1 MVQNIGSDLRIGSRY
16 EGMISMFCSQCG
28 APMGDND
35 KFCGVCGAPN
45 TAAPRAA
52 ASASQPQFQPQPFVA
67 PQPVM
72 NVPKGCMTQAFND
85 MIKVPGALV
94 RVCQIAF
101 LPALIC
107 VVSVLVLFIP
117 VTGGIAAAIGFLLA
131 YVASVCGAGFAIE
144 WGRDLSLKDDDGME
158 RPLLRS
164 TSFGLGIFSS
174 VITGVLEFI
183 AAIPVIGGVLSVIES
198 TVIGAVGSY
207 YFYGSS
213 GLESTLIASM
223 GWLVFALF
231 VSFVLGIF
239 FRMFG
244 DAAVMHFAVAGR
256 MESAFSLKKVWKPYK
271 ANLGKLFCASI
282 LPEVLTGIVSNIIMG
297 VFTVIFGSFA
307 ALGLSSY
314 GYYGY
319 YSPSGL
325 EAIFRGGGI
334 TLILFLMITAFV
346 SVFFIVFGKML
357 KYRAVGYWAARHAS
371 EWADEDSDD
380 VLTFVLPGE
389 KKPAPVGFNPTAAT
403 GTAPTPTPA
412 PAPVPAT
419 EPASAPAPAPEP
431 EATPTESDW
440 AAVATPADESG
451 GAPADENNQTE

>member
-1 MVQNIGSDLRIGSRY
+1 MQNIGSDLRIGSRY
-16 EGMISMFCSQCG
+16 EGMILMLCSQCG

-45 TAAPRAA
+45 IAAPRAA

-198 TVIGAVGSY
+198 T
-207 YFYGSS
+207 
-213 GLESTLIASM
+213 LIASM

-256 MESAFSLKKVWKPYK
+256 MESAFSLKRVWKPYK

-389 KKPAPVGFNPTAAT
+389 KKPAPVGFNPTAADA
-403 GTAPTPTPA
+403 APAPAPAPATSPAPMSAPAPAPTPA
-412 PAPVPAT
+412 PAP
-419 EPASAPAPAPEP
+419 
-431 EATPTESDW
+431 EATPAEPDW
-440 AAVATPADESG
+440 NAVATPADESG
-451 GAPADENNQTE
+451 DNPAAENNQTE

>member
-67 PQPVM
+67 PQPAM
-72 NVPKGCMTQAFND
+72 NVPKGCMAQAFND
-85 MIKVPGALV
+85 MIKVPGTLV

-117 VTGGIAAAIGFLLA
+117 VIGGIAAAIGFLLA

-183 AAIPVIGGVLSVIES
+183 AAIPVIGGVLSVI
-198 TVIGAVGSY
+198 
-207 YFYGSS
+207 
-213 GLESTLIASM
+213 ESTLIASM

-314 GYYGY
+314 GYY
-319 YSPSGL
+319 SPSGL

-334 TLILFLMITAFV
+334 VLILFLMITAFV

-371 EWADEDSDD
+371 EWADEDADD

-389 KKPAPVGFNPTAAT
+389 KKPTPTGFNPMAAGAAPAPAPAPAT
-403 GTAPTPTPA
+403 SPAPTSAPAPAPTPA
-412 PAPVPAT
+412 PAP
-419 EPASAPAPAPEP
+419 
-431 EATPTESDW
+431 EATPAEPDW
-440 AAVATPADESG
+440 NAVATPADESG
-451 GAPADENNQTE
+451 DNPAAENNQTE

>member
-1 MVQNIGSDLRIGSRY
+1 MVQNIGSDLRIGSRC

-52 ASASQPQFQPQPFVA
+52 ASASQPQFQ

-144 WGRDLSLKDDDGME
+144 WGRDLSLKDDGGME

-334 TLILFLMITAFV
+334 VLILFLMITAFV

-389 KKPAPVGFNPTAAT
+389 KKPAPAGFNPTAADA
-403 GTAPTPTPA
+403 APAPAPATSPA

-419 EPASAPAPAPEP
+419 EPAPAPAPAPEP

-451 GAPADENNQTE
+451 EAPADENSQNK